1 MRINIIPIREL
12 IIPIIPIRFQ
22 IANTNCT
29 NFLKKDRHRRY
40 AVSAL
45 PLGLK
50 SALLAKKY
58 DAQTLQTI
66 YLAPVN
72 HIVTQRKNH
81 IVMNQKEFTIRS
93 YPKSELAL
101 YYFPDATPHVALNRL
116 NAWIRRCPPL
126 VEALA
131 SVYQSRHA
139 KYFSPKAVRLIVEY
153 LGEP

>member
-12 IIPIIPIRFQ
+12 IAGHPGAESR
-22 IANTNCT
+22 
-29 NFLKKDRHRRY
+29 KDRHRRY

-72 HIVTQRKNH
+72 HILSTSKPY
-81 IVMNQKEFTIRS
+81 T
-93 YPKSELAL
+93 
-101 YYFPDATPHVALNRL
+101 
-116 NAWIRRCPPL
+116 
-126 VEALA
+126 
-131 SVYQSRHA
+131 
-139 KYFSPKAVRLIVEY
+139 
-153 LGEP
+153 

>member
-12 IIPIIPIRFQ
+12 IIPIIPIRFR
-22 IANTNCT
+22 IANTNRT

-72 HIVTQRKNH
+72 HILSTSKPY
-81 IVMNQKEFTIRS
+81 T
-93 YPKSELAL
+93 
-101 YYFPDATPHVALNRL
+101 
-116 NAWIRRCPPL
+116 
-126 VEALA
+126 
-131 SVYQSRHA
+131 
-139 KYFSPKAVRLIVEY
+139 
-153 LGEP
+153 